1 MYTAQRRRYSLK
13 LLRVAILVA
22 ISALMTA
29 CDPGV
34 SIRQIKSQGQTTV
47 GRVAAENQVV
57 LEVKTT
63 RQLIGEA
70 WYDPEVQVTN
80 STSSPITIESIE
92 LATRDKTYTNTS
104 VRPER
109 SPLKIQPGSTET
121 LHVLFRLDDAVYKVI
136 KRPAELRVHYES
148 GGTQEIARA
157 SVVGGSQQEAH

>member
-13 LLRVAILVA
+13 LLRVAILAA
-22 ISALMTA
+22 ISALMMA

-34 SIRQIKSQGQTTV
+34 SIRQIKSQGQTIV
-47 GRVAAENQVV
+47 GRVAAENKVV
-57 LEVKTT
+57 IDVKTT

-104 VRPER
+104 VRPET
-109 SPLKIQPGSTET
+109 SPLKIQ
-121 LHVLFRLDDAVYKVI
+121 
-136 KRPAELRVHYES
+136 
-148 GGTQEIARA
+148 
-157 SVVGGSQQEAH
+157 

>member
-1 MYTAQRRRYSLK
+1 
-13 LLRVAILVA
+13 
-22 ISALMTA
+22 MTA

-57 LEVKTT
+57 LDVKTT

-92 LATRDKTYTNTS
+92 LATRDKIYTNTP
-104 VRPER
+104 VRPEM

-121 LHVLFRLDDAVYKVI
+121 LHVSFRLDDAVYKVI
-136 KRPAELRVHYES
+136 RQPAELRVHYQI
-148 GGTQEIARA
+148 GGTQEIART
-157 SVVGGSQQEAH
+157 SVVGESRR